1 MVTTSVFLTT
11 LNYRI
16 LRCRAISSES
26 SLAEIVRMLLWRAVK
41 RSGRRFAPLERLRH
55 QKRSARKNGRVVHIS
70 LPPELYEMCMDLRKL
85 FKCSVSL
92 ILAEEIEKYFNDLSS
107 DEKMDKYGR
116 TYVIFYRNDISGNH
130 YQVFT
135 SMERIKQALTP

>member
-11 LNYRI
+11 FNYRI

-55 QKRSARKNGRVVHIS
+55 QKRSVRRNGRVVHVS

-92 ILAEEIEKYFNDLSS
+92 VLAEEIEKYLDEASS
-107 DEKMDKYGR
+107 DQKMDKYVR
-116 TYVIFYRNDISGNH
+116 TYAIIYNNDVSGNH
-130 YQVFT
+130 YQVCT
-135 SMERIKQALTP
+135 SINRLKQALTP